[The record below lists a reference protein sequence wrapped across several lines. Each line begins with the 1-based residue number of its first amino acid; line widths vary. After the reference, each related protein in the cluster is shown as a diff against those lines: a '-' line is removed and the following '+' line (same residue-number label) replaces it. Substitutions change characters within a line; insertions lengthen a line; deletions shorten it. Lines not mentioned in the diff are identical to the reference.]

1 MHTMD
6 LESDTSVQKKS
17 SIKDGSDQV
26 HSMDSAPVAMCAT
39 GEETDLALLG
49 ASGTLDTNGMQP
61 EEDIPDILQVYEIQS
76 RDREDIVSM
85 VDSEK
90 TDALRSG
97 LEAGYAEKMEDNEE
111 VISEP
116 ENVDPIQN
124 PSTES
129 IDALQMD
136 RENNTVVQR
145 SNRKIVHAV
154 YRLGR
159 KTYRESGT
167 DSGFR
172 TRCIAIQTDDINEDD
187 PDFGIH
193 CQCISVQTDSGNDS
207 ETQTDLS
214 QCISVQTDSLNE
226 DEPLFE
232 IDNESP
238 TVQEDYITEDEDHSG
253 TYECISV
260 QTDYENKSEVASGIH
275 TQCISVQ
282 TDHGSETEPDFMIQ
296 AQAVPVQTDYEMKDA
311 ETTTEKNTE
320 QILREVLNQR
330 DQLKDNYQVVL
341 DRQTQT
347 ERQLQVQ
354 IKQLKQRRE
363 EEIQKHQETLKSIQ
377 DVTLKR
383 EETRKKMDKERKDQS
398 QKEQDLRADLERL
411 QSKSQQL
418 QLEHKELE
426 NKIVTL
432 LAEQTKE
439 KEQWDTELN
448 VLKKL
453 DNEMRQSVLEE
464 AKRASQ
470 AEVLSLESR
479 RDLFLATLEEA
490 ENEAEVTLFR
500 LRAAPR
506 TLDLIKLEQ
515 RWDGRL
521 EGIRLMKANLRE
533 QFGAQIQQ
541 VKNGSKLSSL
551 QSILAPNLPSPPSD
565 TSLLLHKIAVTP
577 LQVSIPSSDVFHPQP
592 QIPPPF
598 AQHSALLSG
607 VPSSFAGAVPLM
619 QRAPSAAQFSGACEA
634 PVPPSTEKISKIM
647 EKLLAR
653 FPQCSQSHL
662 TGILQQI
669 KVARGTLSGLTVEAL
684 CNHVAERLTD
694 APDPGSRATLSP
706 ASSRPVYRNPP
717 AAPTYLA
724 QSQGTYTGQTPMVSG
739 LRKLCLVCQTFVQP
753 SDLQPMSCSHAMHR
767 ECIRCWAPNNQYNCC
782 PFCPSQK

>member
-193 CQCISVQTDSGNDS
+193 CQ
-207 ETQTDLS
+207 
-214 QCISVQTDSLNE
+214 
-226 DEPLFE
+226 
-232 IDNESP
+232 
-238 TVQEDYITEDEDHSG
+238 
-253 TYECISV
+253 CISV